1 MFSFIP
7 ADKTTS
13 SDDSPAEWKQLVI
26 SQSNILREQALKSH
40 STDVEIERME
50 AEIHKWRSKTHGKNY
65 LQVGLDGVHDKQFVS
80 HSLANNWRRKVCYII
95 IKQTPTCQSV
105 YGMLVYIL

>member
-1 MFSFIP
+1 MFSFLS

-65 LQVGLDGVHDKQFVS
+65 VQVGSNGVHDKLIDS
-80 HSLANNWRRKVCYII
+80 HTLANNWQIEICCYRYKNKHLPAKVC
-95 IKQTPTCQSV
+95 
-105 YGMLVYIL
+105 MLVYIL